1 MESEAY
7 RYGLSAAAVSSR
19 GSKSQSHF
27 DFDYEEVD
35 EDDGDLNSEYSC
47 PFCSEEFDLV
57 ELCCHIDDEH
67 PLEANFGIC
76 PICSSSVGENMPVP
90 SSKEKL
96 KESDADDT
104 LSERDVHLSS
114 LPDTKQEE
122 KTRRCD
128 FVQGSGCRVGGL
140 RSKSKRNQN
149 GIEFASIRLIH
160 LRRIVSSGRNRARLF
175 RHHGDDDD
183 EETKGPINFI
193 FQFFLAISDPHM
205 NIPQFRVRFNFPM
218 SQPIPISSLFPIA
231 ALLIE

>member
-35 EDDGDLNSEYSC
+35 EDDDDLNSEYSC

-67 PLEANFGIC
+67 PLEANFGRLVFISFQIC
-76 PICSSSVGENMPVP
+76 PICSSSVGENMRKELQDDRVRILSGFSSLHSTSKMAPDPLLSFLCNAPVANESKTVQPVP

-128 FVQGSGCRVGGL
+128 FVQGLVLSVIL
-140 RSKSKRNQN
+140 
-149 GIEFASIRLIH
+149 
-160 LRRIVSSGRNRARLF
+160 
-175 RHHGDDDD
+175 GDD
-183 EETKGPINFI
+183 
-193 FQFFLAISDPHM
+193 L
-205 NIPQFRVRFNFPM
+205 
-218 SQPIPISSLFPIA
+218 
-231 ALLIE
+231 

>member
-35 EDDGDLNSEYSC
+35 EDVDDLNSEYSC

-76 PICSSSVGENMPVP
+76 PICSSSVGENMVGHIMMQHGDIFNSQQRLKFHKDDFPQSLSFERKELQDDRVRILSGFSSLHSTSKMAPDPLLSFLCNAPVANESKTVQPVP

-128 FVQGSGCRVGGL
+128 FVQGLVLSVIL
-140 RSKSKRNQN
+140 
-149 GIEFASIRLIH
+149 
-160 LRRIVSSGRNRARLF
+160 
-175 RHHGDDDD
+175 GDD
-183 EETKGPINFI
+183 
-193 FQFFLAISDPHM
+193 L
-205 NIPQFRVRFNFPM
+205 
-218 SQPIPISSLFPIA
+218 
-231 ALLIE
+231 